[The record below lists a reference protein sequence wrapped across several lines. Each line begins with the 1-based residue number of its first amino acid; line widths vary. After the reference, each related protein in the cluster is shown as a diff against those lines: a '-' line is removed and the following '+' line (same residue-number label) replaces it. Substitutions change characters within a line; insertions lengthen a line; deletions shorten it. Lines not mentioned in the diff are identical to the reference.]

1 MKIITIE
8 TNPQV
13 YPDIYDGTK
22 TYEVTNKTTDVV
34 VGDLVQFELVDFK
47 EEHLPFLYG
56 KEVLAK
62 LKELESLGFKY
73 EHKQV
78 GATTRIRAW
87 KRRTANE
94 VYRCVSIQD
103 IPGTNYRVIG
113 VRRMEMI

>member
-1 MKIITIE
+1 MKLITIE
-8 TNPQV
+8 TNPQA
-13 YPDIYDGTK
+13 YADIFEGIK
-22 TYEVTNKTTDVV
+22 TYEITKSTDII
-34 VGDLVQFELVDFK
+34 VGDLVEFELVDFK

-62 LKELESLGFKY
+62 LKELESLGYKY

-87 KRRTANE
+87 KRKKATE
-94 VYRCVSIQD
+94 VYRCVSILD
-103 IPGTNYRVIG
+103 IPATNYRVVG